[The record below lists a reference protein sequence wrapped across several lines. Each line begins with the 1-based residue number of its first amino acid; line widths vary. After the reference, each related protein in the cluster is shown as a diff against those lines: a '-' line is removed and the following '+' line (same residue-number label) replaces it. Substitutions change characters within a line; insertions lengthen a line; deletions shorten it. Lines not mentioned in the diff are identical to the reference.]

1 MNQWVDHRQPGETAE
16 VAVRRPELAHAMLP
30 TQRCDPRVMNL
41 RPGDAAANH

>member
-1 MNQWVDHRQPGETAE
+1 MNQWVDYGEPGETAE
-16 VAVRRPELAHAMLP
+16 VAVRRPKLAHAMLP